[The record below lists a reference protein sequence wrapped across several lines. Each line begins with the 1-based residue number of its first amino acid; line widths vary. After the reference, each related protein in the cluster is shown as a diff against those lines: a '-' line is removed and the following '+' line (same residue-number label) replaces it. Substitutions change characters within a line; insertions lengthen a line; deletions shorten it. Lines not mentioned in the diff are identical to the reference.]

1 MMYAGVLKE
10 TLIQYRLVAVYKNL
24 DKLLVILFMLL
35 FSFSLLLYF
44 KILFTLI
51 SMHILY
57 N

>member
-10 TLIQYRLVAVYKNL
+10 TLIQYILVAVYKNL
-24 DKLLVILFMLL
+24 DKLLVLLFMLL

-51 SMHILY
+51 SMHLLY

>member
-24 DKLLVILFMLL
+24 DKLLVLLFMLL

-51 SMHILY
+51 SMHLLY

>member
-24 DKLLVILFMLL
+24 DKLLVLLFMLL

>member
-10 TLIQYRLVAVYKNL
+10 TLIQYRLVAVSKNL
-24 DKLLVILFMLL
+24 DKLLVLLFMLL

-51 SMHILY
+51 SMHLLY